1 MASNLR
7 VMLDQALG
15 SGDDAGAVNFLELK
29 VILDAILAKLDIGAQ
44 MPQVGPNGEVKPAT
58 DKYHERLQ
66 QLERIVE
73 GITRPKSPNT
83 LIQQTQN
90 GDEGPI
96 TKDFAENRLKKRVD
110 ANEEGIEKALDMLE
124 KLARQLKNVES
135 DLKDTKDRM
144 ASEQKNTR

>member
-1 MASNLR
+1 M
-7 VMLDQALG
+7 
-15 SGDDAGAVNFLELK
+15 
-29 VILDAILAKLDIGAQ
+29 
-44 MPQVGPNGEVKPAT
+44 
-58 DKYHERLQ
+58 
-66 QLERIVE
+66 
-73 GITRPKSPNT
+73 TRPKSPNT

-144 ASEQKNTR
+144 GKSTSASVKLCFTGSFNKSLNLKFY

>member
-1 MASNLR
+1 
-7 VMLDQALG
+7 
-15 SGDDAGAVNFLELK
+15 
-29 VILDAILAKLDIGAQ
+29 
-44 MPQVGPNGEVKPAT
+44 MPQVGPNGEVQPAT

-73 GITRPKSPNT
+73 GKGITRPKSPNT

-135 DLKDTKDRM
+135 DFKDTKDRM
-144 ASEQKNTR
+144 VMIAC